1 LSTYSSSGLTGQ
13 CIRKVENE
21 RRERFS
27 HPFHKKTGENI
38 DSRLFL
44 FDSRR
49 DRRAK
54 FQDEKNSDLAQRT
67 AISFGK

>member
-1 LSTYSSSGLTGQ
+1 M
-13 CIRKVENE
+13 IRVDEIALEKKV
-21 RRERFS
+21 
-27 HPFHKKTGENI
+27 TGEII

-54 FQDEKNSDLAQRT
+54 FPDEKNSDLAQRT